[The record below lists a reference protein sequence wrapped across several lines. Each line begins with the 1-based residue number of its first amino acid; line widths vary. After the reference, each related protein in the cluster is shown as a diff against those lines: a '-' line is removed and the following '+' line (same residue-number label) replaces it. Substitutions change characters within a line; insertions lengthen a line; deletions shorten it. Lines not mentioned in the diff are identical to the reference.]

1 MPGGG
6 SFSWN
11 CADAQNPGLQGTGRS
26 GLVIHSVNIRNTVP
40 LVEAKRMARDIMRTK
55 KDRYHRETKNWIRFR
70 NIPKTKFKPKSYVTK
85 KINKDIEIVF
95 GKLK

>member
-1 MPGGG
+1 
-6 SFSWN
+6 
-11 CADAQNPGLQGTGRS
+11 
-26 GLVIHSVNIRNTVP
+26 
-40 LVEAKRMARDIMRTK
+40 MARDIMRTK